1 MLVFDAARAGCWCSP
16 SRRQSRL
23 VLPMLRVPVLWA
35 RVRVALVVVSA
46 LVVCRVG

>member
-35 RVRVALVVVSA
+35 RVRVERVVVSA